1 MKMSHQKYNL
11 VNLLAFLLIFHSLIS
26 LAENK
31 DPIQKPADLVT
42 QIDPIF
48 EFGLILDETI
58 SKPGADFFE
67 IFYLHWQPETDEVI
81 NLRIQEQP
89 GLFRAN
95 FILLWLDD
103 ELILRQQLP
112 QRYDDIEILVKNAIE
127 QLNRQLLDNLFIQK
141 QLDY

>member
-1 MKMSHQKYNL
+1 MNYKRKDHLHY
-11 VNLLAFLLIFHSLIS
+11 LLAILLIIYPLTSLS
-26 LAENK
+26 ENQSPTHK
-31 DPIQKPADLVT
+31 PVDQATQVDPV
-42 QIDPIF
+42 F

-58 SKPGADFFE
+58 SKLGSDFFE

-112 QRYDDIEILVKNAIE
+112 QRYDDIESLVQNTIE
-127 QLNRQLLDNLFIQK
+127 HLNRRLLDNLFIQK

>member
-1 MKMSHQKYNL
+1 MNNNRKYNL
-11 VNLLAFLLIFHSLIS
+11 TYLLALLWIIYPLTSLSENKSLIKNPVDS
-26 LAENK
+26 
-31 DPIQKPADLVT
+31 VT
-42 QIDPIF
+42 QVDPVF

-67 IFYLHWQPETDEVI
+67 IFYLYWQPETDEVI

-103 ELILRQQLP
+103 ELIIRQQLP
-112 QRYDDIEILVKNAIE
+112 QRYDDIESLVKITIE